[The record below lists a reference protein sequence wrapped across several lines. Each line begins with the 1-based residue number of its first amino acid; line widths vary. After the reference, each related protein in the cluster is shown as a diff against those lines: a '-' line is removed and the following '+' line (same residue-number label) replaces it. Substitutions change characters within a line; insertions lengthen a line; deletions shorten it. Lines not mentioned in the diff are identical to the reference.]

1 MVAHAGLPAPSAEA
15 FLAFL
20 AYGMRRDGVR
30 SAEDLLATWRTERTA
45 LAVLPAPARRFL
57 LYGGRPAED
66 LLSRCIEAIA
76 DVSRL
81 GRAPTAAES
90 GLPAHVADALAAMPQ
105 AELGKPLRAP
115 TGIAR
120 PTVEL
125 DPFDNLGVVAVLPA
139 VSTQKLG
146 SRWRIWDGEQD
157 REMAASSV
165 SASRIRLRPAPAWS
179 IEFIDNAGLS
189 RTWTFEGL
197 ERTGALVINPQ
208 SGVLSRTPTV
218 IEDDQAWILYPSTWS
233 LRADE
238 GGLAE
243 LVEMPSLPGSWSS
256 YSVVHADLT
265 DVTELRLSSLIDPT
279 SGAKI
284 RVFPGAQRPSLV
296 GEAVAGV
303 RTEQGD
309 PVFSCAP
316 VVQVPRLEGVPDDR
330 WRFQLR
336 RNDGAPTTFIDPD
349 GVHEGTVDLARR
361 VGVESGLFRLS
372 VRGPLGTDIATT
384 FAVVPELNVD
394 RPTTTIFPDDE
405 RPTVIV
411 TAGSGI
417 ALEDGGAGE
426 PVRLGVPVGVRS
438 LAFRAGSATR
448 QLDLRIDLPSLVW
461 TLVHETKPAA
471 AAGVER
477 LRVGAEEFDDELAD
491 ALVVRVGRPDVA
503 LGLSVR
509 DGRELLA
516 DELSAQSA
524 GPDGRW
530 AFDLAPLAPTIR
542 QHADLAPSIW
552 LRVGSRELCV
562 ADVIP
567 QLVLTKLQ
575 AQSRVVDDFSH
586 VHVSFEQ
593 ERRPRHRVVRLWSLD
608 RPWDPPISAPVADD
622 ATSAQLSGW
631 DVIPAGRYIVQVT
644 VDDGWGVA
652 RRPASGA
659 RHTAPIWVGDK
670 DQVTERLSRL
680 DPAAPLQALELIANG
695 RSVACEL
702 DDPEAHDVATAAAWC
717 LLQDIED
724 LDPDD
729 GPNHRFR
736 RWAQY
741 VLAEP
746 ATAVRALVDVVAEDA
761 FADDV
766 VLRAQLALVVQ
777 LDDVCVS
784 EDDVLRRAWR
794 SLPILAATVDRGDDA
809 DARSRR
815 ERYLFAGPQTPI
827 SPGAGR
833 VDQRMAGCAVTE
845 LRQMRRMLAL
855 VPDAA
860 LDNASVQLACFEW
873 LAVEIDDEREPQA
886 PTPSA
891 WLDRF
896 GHLVE
901 QLPADLP
908 DAIRAHIDGRARAQ
922 GTIWWA
928 DFTQAV
934 LAAGLHLVLPDGN
947 RGGAAMALNNAV
959 SFAPRLVT
967 HDVLLATTLAAH
979 GGTGGACMLNPLVAS
994 DRIREEYRRYLL
1006 STFPL
1011 RRDDLRQELDAQLGG
1026 QFALSKGPYLQVSPP
1041 FVTGASVRELVEE
1054 DVLSRLWL
1062 DLPASAFPID
1072 RPLYVHQEQA
1082 IRKAKTDRRNLVVTT
1097 GTGSGKTECFLIPI
1111 IDDLLREVENGSI
1124 ARPGVRA
1131 LLLYP
1136 MNALANDQLKR
1147 LRTLL
1152 AHLPKI
1158 TFGRYVG
1165 DTQADSDL
1173 AEADFQQRYPYEP
1186 RLDNELI
1193 SREAMQAAPPRILLT
1208 NYAML
1213 EYLLLRPADS
1223 ALFDGRTA
1231 GRWRHLVL
1239 DEVHVYDGTQGAEV
1253 AMLLRRLRDR
1263 VNGSQRGALQCF
1275 GTSATLGGGQH
1286 DYPKLV
1292 RYAEDLF
1299 DEPFAWNDGDPSQQD
1314 VVGAQHKPLVRGAGS
1329 WRLDP
1334 QAWRRIRAAY
1344 RDGASADDLHLASG
1358 DGVAEPTAGQT
1369 PEAWLADL
1377 LTEDE
1382 QVIALQR
1389 RLERGATTLRQAAQ
1403 DIIGS
1408 GHDAEQT
1415 LVDLVDLGVAARH
1428 GADDA
1433 AVIPARYHFFLRAL
1447 EGAFICLHP
1456 QHDSGP
1462 RLLLSRH
1469 EQCPSCTANGR
1480 RARMIELG
1488 SCRRCGAEYAI
1499 GVLKGLANGAFQLE
1513 PSRPSEVTGARLLLG
1528 EPLADDADDED
1539 EATFGEDA
1547 GDRAVPGLS
1556 VPGLRHRDRR
1566 RAGEGVWLF
1575 RPAATR
1581 AGGDRPQQARA
1592 VGDPALPG
1600 VRAPLKRRHRRALHD
1615 GLRRTRSGDRHRPLP
1630 GDPRL
1635 DRRVLGPRC
1644 RSRPQAADVLR
1655 QPPGRGVLR
1664 ALPGTDLQPC
1674 GAAAPDSD
1682 QRRTARRGR
1691 AVP

>member
-1 MVAHAGLPAPSAEA
+1 MSTSTDTTDIGALEARLRERLRGVRLVSEIGITPRERNELRTLMVLYTRGKSYPAPWVSSHWPSIYVTYLVSVAIEHGRGGELWPHTIRAIQQDTSTAGESFVSALQRLGLPTFDDLVEEERAFKYIGRVVAHAGLPAPSAVA

-20 AYGMRRDGVR
+20 AHVMRRDGVR
-30 SAEDLLATWRTERTA
+30 SADDFLAMWRTERTA
-45 LAVLPAPARRFL
+45 LAALPAPARRFL
-57 LYGGRPAED
+57 LYGGRPAGD
-66 LLSRCIEAIA
+66 LLGRCIEAIA

-90 GLPAHVADALAAMPQ
+90 GLPAHVAEALAAVPQ

-125 DPFDNLGVVAVLPA
+125 DPFDNLAVVAVLPA
-139 VSTQKLG
+139 VSAQKLG

-157 REMAASSV
+157 REVAASSI
-165 SASRIRLRPAPAWS
+165 STSRIRLRPAPAWS
-179 IEFIDNAGLS
+179 IEFMDVAGLS

-197 ERTGALVINPQ
+197 ERTGALVIDPQ

-233 LRADE
+233 LRADG

-279 SGAKI
+279 SGARI

-349 GVHEGTVDLARR
+349 GVHAGTVDLAGR

-372 VRGPLGTDIATT
+372 VRGPLGTDIVTT
-384 FAVVPELNVD
+384 FAVVRELTVD
-394 RPTTTIFPDDE
+394 RPTMTIFPDDE

-509 DGRELLA
+509 DGREFLA
-516 DELSAQSA
+516 DELSAHSA

-542 QHADLAPSIW
+542 QHADLAPSVW

-741 VLAEP
+741 VLAQP

-784 EDDVLRRAWR
+784 DDDVLRRAWR

-815 ERYLFAGPQTPI
+815 ERYLFAGPQAPI
-827 SPGAGR
+827 SPGAGQ
-833 VDQRMAGCAVTE
+833 VDQRMAGRAVTE
-845 LRQMRRMLAL
+845 LREMRRTLAL

-860 LDNASVQLACFEW
+860 LDDASVLLACFEW

-922 GTIWWA
+922 GTIFGGLTSRRRCSRRA
-928 DFTQAV
+928 CISSCRTAT
-934 LAAGLHLVLPDGN
+934 AGVPRWPSATRSASLRGWSHMMSCSRPHCCARPYRRRLHAEPARRQRPHP
-947 RGGAAMALNNAV
+947 RGVPALSPVDISA
-959 SFAPRLVT
+959 APRRP
-967 HDVLLATTLAAH
+967 APRA
-979 GGTGGACMLNPLVAS
+979 
-994 DRIREEYRRYLL
+994 RR
-1006 STFPL
+1006 PA
-1011 RRDDLRQELDAQLGG
+1011 RRA
-1026 QFALSKGPYLQVSPP
+1026 
-1041 FVTGASVRELVEE
+1041 
-1054 DVLSRLWL
+1054 
-1062 DLPASAFPID
+1062 
-1072 RPLYVHQEQA
+1072 
-1082 IRKAKTDRRNLVVTT
+1082 
-1097 GTGSGKTECFLIPI
+1097 
-1111 IDDLLREVENGSI
+1111 
-1124 ARPGVRA
+1124 VRA
-1131 LLLYP
+1131 L
-1136 MNALANDQLKR
+1136 
-1147 LRTLL
+1147 
-1152 AHLPKI
+1152 
-1158 TFGRYVG
+1158 
-1165 DTQADSDL
+1165 
-1173 AEADFQQRYPYEP
+1173 
-1186 RLDNELI
+1186 
-1193 SREAMQAAPPRILLT
+1193 
-1208 NYAML
+1208 
-1213 EYLLLRPADS
+1213 
-1223 ALFDGRTA
+1223 
-1231 GRWRHLVL
+1231 
-1239 DEVHVYDGTQGAEV
+1239 QG
-1253 AMLLRRLRDR
+1253 
-1263 VNGSQRGALQCF
+1263 
-1275 GTSATLGGGQH
+1275 
-1286 DYPKLV
+1286 
-1292 RYAEDLF
+1292 
-1299 DEPFAWNDGDPSQQD
+1299 
-1314 VVGAQHKPLVRGAGS
+1314 
-1329 WRLDP
+1329 
-1334 QAWRRIRAAY
+1334 
-1344 RDGASADDLHLASG
+1344 
-1358 DGVAEPTAGQT
+1358 
-1369 PEAWLADL
+1369 
-1377 LTEDE
+1377 
-1382 QVIALQR
+1382 
-1389 RLERGATTLRQAAQ
+1389 
-1403 DIIGS
+1403 
-1408 GHDAEQT
+1408 
-1415 LVDLVDLGVAARH
+1415 
-1428 GADDA
+1428 
-1433 AVIPARYHFFLRAL
+1433 
-1447 EGAFICLHP
+1447 
-1456 QHDSGP
+1456 
-1462 RLLLSRH
+1462 
-1469 EQCPSCTANGR
+1469 
-1480 RARMIELG
+1480 
-1488 SCRRCGAEYAI
+1488 
-1499 GVLKGLANGAFQLE
+1499 
-1513 PSRPSEVTGARLLLG
+1513 
-1528 EPLADDADDED
+1528 
-1539 EATFGEDA
+1539 
-1547 GDRAVPGLS
+1547 
-1556 VPGLRHRDRR
+1556 
-1566 RAGEGVWLF
+1566 
-1575 RPAATR
+1575 
-1581 AGGDRPQQARA
+1581 
-1592 VGDPALPG
+1592 
-1600 VRAPLKRRHRRALHD
+1600 
-1615 GLRRTRSGDRHRPLP
+1615 
-1630 GDPRL
+1630 
-1635 DRRVLGPRC
+1635 
-1644 RSRPQAADVLR
+1644 
-1655 QPPGRGVLR
+1655 
-1664 ALPGTDLQPC
+1664 
-1674 GAAAPDSD
+1674 
-1682 QRRTARRGR
+1682 
-1691 AVP
+1691 